1 MVSLFP
7 QAGASASVRKST
19 GGQEALLYDFT
30 QELTFSW
37 TALLRHKRVFALK
50 KKTKGEERERNKD
63 VMVND

>member
-30 QELTFSW
+30 QELTVLDSI
-37 TALLRHKRVFALK
+37 T
-50 KKTKGEERERNKD
+50 
-63 VMVND
+63 